1 MTSMVHPTPQPRPLL
16 ILYVAA
22 TEADARDGAD
32 AIESIRE
39 GPERTV
45 HPTASVDRIREWTP
59 EVDCVVY
66 AGSVDPDDTR
76 LSEAVDASGST
87 PFILYADGQTASRS
101 SGGVDG
107 YVRRGTAD
115 APVHLVDEISWHCHG
130 DGRSRNP
137 QLRDR
142 GRETGTAILETT
154 AAIATC
160 RERDRL
166 FDRLV
171 DGTVDV
177 LGFEYCW
184 VATINFGEL
193 VSRAVSSAVPD
204 DQLGS
209 TPLDDPLSAAFRAR
223 QSIRIADVDEL
234 EAVDPPFEHA
244 RSLCCVPVGDVGVLY
259 VASELPDAFDA
270 TDLALLEGL
279 CETAESILE
288 RNWTE
293 TGISNERDRL
303 QRERDRIVEQYNRLV
318 NDRNR
323 LETDRNDLVSV
334 VASLSEPTIRY
345 ELEDGRAVV
354 ADVNDPHEAVFGDD
368 AEALTGVPV
377 AEYAIPN
384 GLIEERTSLREA
396 VQANEQ
402 HRLSCRRETVDGVRE
417 FVLTVVPLETDDG
430 DGSGDGLL
438 VHEDVTESRRRRREL
453 AAISDRLETIAEL
466 VEDETRTPLNAAR
479 GYLELAE
486 KTGSREHF
494 EMVENAHEQLS
505 EFFEALTDVAGTDL
519 ETEPAGIRE
528 MAHRAWIGADTADA
542 KLVTEDDLL
551 VAADREQMREL
562 FEHVLQAA
570 IEIEHANTPS
580 WVSADA
586 AGTVTVT
593 VGATDDGFYVAGHR
607 PSSDE
612 NGRTDPNAELLVDA
626 DDTGT
631 QLEVVERVADAHGW
645 DLGVAEDED
654 GTAFAFRGVD
664 AIDT

>member
-1 MTSMVHPTPQPRPLL
+1 MAHPTPGSRPLL

-22 TEADARDGAD
+22 TETDARDGAN
-32 AIESIRE
+32 ALEAVRE

-45 HPTASVDRIREWTP
+45 HPTASVDRVREWTP

-66 AGSVDPDDTR
+66 AEPNEPDDSS
-76 LSEAVDASGST
+76 LLEVVEACGST
-87 PFILYADGQTASRS
+87 PLVLYGDGPSASRS
-101 SGGVDG
+101 SAGIDG
-107 YVRRGTAD
+107 YVRRETAD
-115 APVHLVDEISWHCHG
+115 GPLHLADEISWRCGG
-130 DGRSRNP
+130 DTDRPTEPPLG
-137 QLRDR
+137 DR
-142 GRETGTAILETT
+142 GGDTGTAILETA

-177 LGFEYCW
+177 LGFECCW

-193 VSRAVSSAVPD
+193 QPRAVSSAVPD
-204 DQLGS
+204 EQLGS

-223 QSIRIADVDEL
+223 QSIRIADLADL
-234 EAVDPPFEHA
+234 EVVEPPFEHV

-259 VASELPDAFDA
+259 VASELPGAFDA
-270 TDLALLEGL
+270 TDLEVLEGL
-279 CETAESILE
+279 CETAASILE

-293 TGISNERDRL
+293 TGISNDRDRL
-303 QRERDRIVEQYNRLV
+303 QRERDRIVAQYNRLV

-323 LETDRNDLVSV
+323 LEADRNDLVSV

-345 ELEDGRAVV
+345 ELEDGLPVV
-354 ADVNDPHEAVFGDD
+354 ADINDPHEAVFGDA
-368 AEALTGVPV
+368 AEAVANVPV
-377 AEYAIPN
+377 AEYAIPS
-384 GLIEERTSLREA
+384 GLVEERTSLLEA
-396 VQANEQ
+396 IHSNEQ
-402 HRLSCRRETVDGVRE
+402 YRLPCRRGTVDGVRD
-417 FVLTVVPLETDDG
+417 FVLTVVPLETDDA
-430 DGSGDGLL
+430 DEPSDGLL
-438 VHEDVTESRRRRREL
+438 VYEDVTESRRRKREL
-453 AAISDRLETIAEL
+453 AAVSDRLETIAEL
-466 VEDETRTPLNAAR
+466 VEDESRTPLNAAR

-494 EMVENAHEQLS
+494 EMVEDAHDRLS
-505 EFFEALTDVAGTDL
+505 EFLEALTDVAGTDL
-519 ETEPAGIRE
+519 ETEPVGIRE

-551 VAADREQMREL
+551 VAADRERMREL
-562 FEHVLQAA
+562 FECVLQAA

-580 WVSADA
+580 WVNADA
-586 AGTVTVT
+586 AGPVTVT

-607 PSSDE
+607 PASDDE
-612 NGRTDPNAELLVDA
+612 HGRTDPDAELLVDA
-626 DDTGT
+626 DGTGV
-631 QLEVVERVADAHGW
+631 QLETVERIADAHGW

-664 AIDT
+664 AIDS